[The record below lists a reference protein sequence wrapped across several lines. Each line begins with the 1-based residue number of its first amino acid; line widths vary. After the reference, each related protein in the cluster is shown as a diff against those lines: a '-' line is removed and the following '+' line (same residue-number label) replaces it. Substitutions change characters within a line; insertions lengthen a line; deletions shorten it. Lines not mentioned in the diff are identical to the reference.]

1 MCSTPVKRLEDLP
14 QFRVSETKQGKT
26 HSTGYID
33 FELLGTL
40 DRIDG
45 VTDGRCWLLLPE
57 RNCLIGDLNFVDLEA
72 KTATFL
78 TSEESLPDLTGSS
91 LPYLDGRWQA
101 YHVWM
106 VVEPEWIWEKV
117 LFQAV
122 DATAERYRG
131 AEVSIVGGQEVYEW
145 IKIKRVD
152 GKGNNERHCPVYPE
166 GGVDLPD
173 VGPDGIIRG
182 GWTHEHCTLCKEHI
196 DAGQYGYLDRGDHWA
211 CENCYAKYV
220 SVHDLSFLD
229 NL

>member
-106 VVEPEWIWEKV
+106 VV
-117 LFQAV
+117 
-122 DATAERYRG
+122 
-131 AEVSIVGGQEVYEW
+131 
-145 IKIKRVD
+145 
-152 GKGNNERHCPVYPE
+152 
-166 GGVDLPD
+166 
-173 VGPDGIIRG
+173 
-182 GWTHEHCTLCKEHI
+182 
-196 DAGQYGYLDRGDHWA
+196 
-211 CENCYAKYV
+211 
-220 SVHDLSFLD
+220 
-229 NL
+229 